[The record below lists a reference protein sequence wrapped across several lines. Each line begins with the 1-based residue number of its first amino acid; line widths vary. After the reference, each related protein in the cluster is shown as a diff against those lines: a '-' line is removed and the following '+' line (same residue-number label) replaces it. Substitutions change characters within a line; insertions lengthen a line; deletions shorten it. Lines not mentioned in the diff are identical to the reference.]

1 MSAKIIYNWVLQQ
14 LGKKTK
20 TVVTKQSAEFST
32 NDIIKRL
39 KNYNI
44 EPDDITDPEQLVRIL
59 DSVKQAED
67 NVFNNTYKN
76 LMEDGMKG
84 LKDK

>member
-20 TVVTKQSAEFST
+20 TVVTKQSVEFST

-44 EPDDITDPEQLVRIL
+44 EPDDITNSEQLVRVL

-76 LMEDGMKG
+76 LMEDGVKG